1 MSPAIRR
8 MDAERYSSS
17 PLDCES
23 QERVHAVQCAEQI
36 MGEIVNGFS
45 GSGACK
51 PFLVAFAC
59 TRRGKGPSRA
69 SHRSLVG
76 FGPSWNAFVTRGQA
90 EFALPDGP

>member
-23 QERVHAVQCAEQI
+23 QERVHAGQCAEQI
-36 MGEIVNGFS
+36 MGEIVDAFS

-51 PFLVAFAC
+51 PTLLGFAC
-59 TRRGKGPSRA
+59 PDVVW
-69 SHRSLVG
+69 VG
-76 FGPSWNAFVTRGQA
+76 
-90 EFALPDGP
+90 